1 VGKQGPYVLERL
13 FLAVDPDIRGVFLT
27 SLLPGREQGKG
38 GNSLEEAVNE
48 FVRLSQQIHGCKAA
62 LAELPEEP
70 ISYGW
75 LGLDFW
81 LLADDD
87 VLKDATGFQSFIAG
101 VQRLHA
107 KMMKRWYPA
116 YWHPF
121 SWLFENGLD
130 RLGPLEGSKMEK
142 ASVVY
147 GDMPKM
153 RQSLEAPVLYYASR
167 LRNDSCQIRRWL
179 YAYGPE
185 GMAKGN
191 WGKFVGWTERIC
203 TAGLAIAKPAALR
216 RDDPLNCLGEVVEE
230 EEARTAREVLAIG
243 QADTST
249 ARDRRALFP
258 TLVRSV
264 GFQRGLASRVGHLL
278 QMDHQGEFEAPRQ
291 MISAQARA
299 GHRPRLA
306 AIENRLLERT
316 QKALDDKLLSTY
328 LSVGEPSSVIMLARD
343 ADTAQTVETVSE
355 LYPSGHD
362 IFTWLAFEE
371 ELQLFTHESPA
382 EFIPDCFGLIQP
394 RQLVCGDD
402 LITRTTV
409 PLGRSALSCL
419 NSFLPMV
426 RAYSLYAGKAQAGC
440 EPQGAEPW
448 IDSWYSTARL
458 LIALCRSESPTAEI
472 LRAIACSPNGAPK
485 PRTVEEGI
493 LEIETA
499 ASYLNA

>member
-1 VGKQGPYVLERL
+1 ML
-13 FLAVDPDIRGVFLT
+13 
-27 SLLPGREQGKG
+27 
-38 GNSLEEAVNE
+38 LEEAVRE

-121 SWLFENGLD
+121 SWLFENDLD
-130 RLGPLEGSKMEK
+130 RLGPLERSRMEK
-142 ASVVY
+142 ASVIY
-147 GDMPKM
+147 GDVPKM

-185 GMAKGN
+185 GMAGGN
-191 WGKFVGWTERIC
+191 WGKFVGWTERIR
-203 TAGLAIAKPAALR
+203 TAGLAIAKPTALR
-216 RDDPLNCLGEVVEE
+216 WDDPLRCLGEVVEE
-230 EEARTAREVLAIG
+230 EEAQTAQEVLAIR
-243 QADTST
+243 QADIST

-258 TLVRSV
+258 LLVKSV
-264 GFQRGLASRVGHLL
+264 GFQRALASKVGHLL
-278 QMDHQGEFEAPRQ
+278 QMGHQGEFEAPRQ
-291 MISAQARA
+291 IVSPQARA
-299 GHRPRLA
+299 GHRPRVA
-306 AIENRLLERT
+306 AIEDRLLKRT
-316 QKALDDKLLSTY
+316 QKAVDDHLLSTY
-328 LSVGEPSSVIMLARD
+328 LCVGAPSSVIIVARD
-343 ADTAQTVETVSE
+343 ADTAQTVETLSE

-371 ELQLFTHESPA
+371 ELPLFTHESPA
-382 EFIPDCFGLIQP
+382 EFVPDCFGLIQP
-394 RQLVCGDD
+394 RQLLCGED

-426 RAYSLYAGKAQAGC
+426 RAYSLYAGMAQAEC
-440 EPQGAEPW
+440 EPEGAESW
-448 IDSWYSTARL
+448 ADSWYSTAK
-458 LIALCRSESPTAEI
+458 LIIGLCRSENRTAEI
-472 LRAIACSPNGAPK
+472 SRAITGSRDGGTR
-485 PRTVEEGI
+485 PRPVEDGM
-493 LEIETA
+493 LELENA
-499 ASYLNA
+499 ASYLNAQLAR